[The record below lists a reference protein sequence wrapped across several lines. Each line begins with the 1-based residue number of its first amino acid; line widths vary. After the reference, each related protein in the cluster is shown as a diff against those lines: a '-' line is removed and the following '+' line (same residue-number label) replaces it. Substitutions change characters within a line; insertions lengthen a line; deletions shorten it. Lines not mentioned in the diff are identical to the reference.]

1 MISTTGMG
9 HLPDYRWSAVID
21 TVSLLEDPGVE
32 QGKYHTSLARA
43 KGNKMLPSQTYSC
56 PVLLREIINTAPG
69 QVLANQ
75 HLPLEYWL
83 LQITIISFILLLIIP
98 NAKCY
103 FLCKSL
109 FLMQVLFHSSIPFD

>member
-32 QGKYHTSLARA
+32 QGKYHISLARV
-43 KGNKMLPSQTYSC
+43 KGSKMLPSQTYSH
-56 PVLLREIINTAPG
+56 PVLLREMRNTAPG

-75 HLPLEYWL
+75 HLALD
-83 LQITIISFILLLIIP
+83 LQITIIS
-98 NAKCY
+98 
-103 FLCKSL
+103 
-109 FLMQVLFHSSIPFD
+109 LFHTTANYS